1 MKRAFTLV
9 ELIVIVVISSILA
22 LGTYVFMQQMLKR
35 AIVADFITQ
44 KSLQTQAAIDQLAY
58 MLKARVVNSTISYH
72 RTDNRDEL
80 LDAEGDEGRI
90 LEWIGEEVDLKYRGV
105 YSGFID
111 LDAST
116 QNNII
121 AKDFNLTD
129 FNVTGYAVIFSGY
142 NDLGEGNYTQ
152 YGWHGRGNEK
162 VYSITAANDMGSNDA
177 NLTLNGTPNTHYEK
191 FYLVKSGYAVA
202 RGEELDKG
210 DFACDNNN
218 ILDYI
223 ADNNFDNTLFLF
235 YDFQPWNGET
245 FCADSGGGNR
255 AGKATVLLDEVSA
268 FEAKYDGVSMVV
280 QIQAEMDNDNKS
292 DNNITITKTK
302 AVF

>member
-22 LGTYVFMQQMLKR
+22 SGTYVFMQQMLKR

-58 MLKARVVNSTISYH
+58 MLKARVVNSTINY
-72 RTDNRDEL
+72 DNSGTFDL
-80 LDAEGDEGRI
+80 LDLNASERTI
-90 LEWIGEEVDLKYRGV
+90 LQWIGEEIDLKYGGT

-116 QNNII
+116 QRFLR
-121 AKDFNLTD
+121 AMD
-129 FNVTGYAVIFSGY
+129 FNVTNPTDYAVIFSGN
-142 NDLGEGNYTQ
+142 NDYGEGDYTQ
-152 YGWHGRGNEK
+152 YGWHGMSADIK
-162 VYSITAANDMGSNDA
+162 VYDIVDSNTTHIELDVI
-177 NLTLNGTPNTHYEK
+177 NPPNTHYEK

-202 RGEELDKG
+202 RGEDLDENI
-210 DFACDNNN
+210 FDNNCD
-218 ILDYI
+218 IDTALLS
-223 ADNNFDNTLFLF
+223 NFTNTLFLF

-245 FCADSGGGNR
+245 FCADSNLNGQIR
-255 AGKATVLLDEVSA
+255 SGKATVLLDEVSA

-280 QIQAEMDNDNKS
+280 QIQAEMDNRNKS